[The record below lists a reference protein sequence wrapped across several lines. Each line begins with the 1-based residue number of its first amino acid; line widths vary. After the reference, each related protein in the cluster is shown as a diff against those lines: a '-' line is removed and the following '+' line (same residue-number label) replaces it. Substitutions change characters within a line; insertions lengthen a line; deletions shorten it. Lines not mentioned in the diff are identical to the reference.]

1 MTVWRYCW
9 VRRAAGRWKRGIY
22 NRVRGLRLWE
32 SCHGQWHVSEVLK
45 EQGGDVG
52 FQGLLT
58 EYAIP
63 SGASELL
70 ALSDWR
76 REGRVDGSD
85 MARQRAEKRE
95 LLAEE
100 EGVKPQSAG
109 VKTEAWQVHMM
120 LPKTVFLAI
129 TEAVP

>member
-1 MTVWRYCW
+1 
-9 VRRAAGRWKRGIY
+9 VRE
-22 NRVRGLRLWE
+22 LRLWE

-52 FQGLLT
+52 FQGLT

-76 REGRVDGSD
+76 GERRVHGSD
-85 MARQRAEKRE
+85 ITRQRVENRE

-120 LPKTVFLAI
+120 LPKTVFPAI

>member
-1 MTVWRYCW
+1 
-9 VRRAAGRWKRGIY
+9 
-22 NRVRGLRLWE
+22 
-32 SCHGQWHVSEVLK
+32 
-45 EQGGDVG
+45 
-52 FQGLLT
+52 
-58 EYAIP
+58 
-63 SGASELL
+63 
-70 ALSDWR
+70 
-76 REGRVDGSD
+76 